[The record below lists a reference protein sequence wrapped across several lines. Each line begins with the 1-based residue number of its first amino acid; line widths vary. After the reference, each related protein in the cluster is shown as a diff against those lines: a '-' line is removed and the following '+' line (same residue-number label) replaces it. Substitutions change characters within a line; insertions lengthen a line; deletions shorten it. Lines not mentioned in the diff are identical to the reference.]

1 MFRGCPLTEH
11 MQAQS
16 SVSYSPRQHGVQA
29 REARSA
35 RSASRSRVMAT
46 AHAPCWDGWQSS
58 DKDAFDDV
66 WRVDFSIHC
75 FSGGKVACSLLP
87 VFTAEGEAFSSE
99 VSDGT
104 ATPLAEDLI
113 TVVITSSPVRSNP
126 STRMLRECLASLDRN
141 GGLSRCRKL
150 IMCDG
155 FKVRRRSQRKLGV
168 VTDDESMLYRDYVL
182 QIARLCREHDDFRRT
197 RVVRL
202 ARRQGSAFAIREA
215 LSQARTPFVLIVPH
229 DCVIARPVRLEAVA
243 GAMQAHPERIH
254 YAKLLGPSTTKYAD
268 AVLSQYGVR
277 LQPTTEFGSALC
289 LLPMLRYMDNVALV
303 SVRYLE
309 EEVFVDGT
317 GVRRGTFIEDTFGKH
332 FQMQAWLDSADFV
345 AKIPPRN
352 GCFLLT
358 DDGTSLGE
366 PMMRH
371 LDGKT
376 YLDPEQRAEANLPAY
391 PTDWTARFAGAPR
404 EARVPRA
411 EELVP
416 LRDALCWDSLADGC
430 SSVECQQS
438 ASRNGSNSSELIH
451 WPRHNG
457 KPVCGKH
464 LTSELELWGR
474 RRRPPCPGG
483 CAKAHPT
490 RDELELALNDAIREG
505 SRLHVHLQSPPRLG
519 CGAAQCAR
527 SLLVVPSDVSPA
539 EADAAL
545 NARAPMALRVAVDV
559 GFDGVMSEA
568 ERKSLATQ
576 CGLCHGI
583 AATAEHRSHVRH
595 TRDNPTYGL
604 SS

>member
-1 MFRGCPLTEH
+1 
-11 MQAQS
+11 
-16 SVSYSPRQHGVQA
+16 
-29 REARSA
+29 
-35 RSASRSRVMAT
+35 MAT

-58 DKDAFDDV
+58 DADAFDDV

-87 VFTAEGEAFSSE
+87 VFTAEGEAYSD
-99 VSDGT
+99 VSAGA
-104 ATPLAEDLI
+104 ATPHAEDLI

-126 STRMLRECLASLDRN
+126 STRMLLESLASLDRN

-155 FKVRRRSQRKLGV
+155 FKVRKRSQRKLGV
-168 VTDDESMLYRDYVL
+168 VTDDESVLYRSYVL
-182 QIARLCREHDDFRRT
+182 EIARLCREHDAFRRT

-215 LSQARTPFVLIVPH
+215 IAQARTPFVLIVPH
-229 DCVIARPVRLEAVA
+229 DCVIARPVRLAAVA
-243 GAMQAHPERIH
+243 GAMQAHPDRIH
-254 YAKLLGPSTTKYAD
+254 YAKLVGPSTTKYAD
-268 AVLSQYGVR
+268 AVLSQHGVR
-277 LQPTTEFGSALC
+277 LQPTAEFGSALR
-289 LLPMLRYMDNVALV
+289 LLPMLRYMDNVAIV

-332 FQMQAWLDSADFV
+332 FQMQAWLDSADFA
-345 AKIPPRN
+345 AKLPPRN

-358 DDGTSLGE
+358 DELAE

-391 PTDWTARFAGAPR
+391 PTDWTARFAGSPR
-404 EARVPRA
+404 ESRVPRT
-411 EELVP
+411 EEFVP

-430 SSVECQQS
+430 SSVQC
-438 ASRNGSNSSELIH
+438 ALLH
-451 WPRHNG
+451 PRHNG
-457 KPVCGKH
+457 TPVCGKH
-464 LTSELELWGR
+464 LTSELVLWGR
-474 RRRPPCPGG
+474 RRRPPCPGD

-490 RDELELALNDAIREG
+490 RDELEVALHDAIHEG

-519 CGAAQCAR
+519 CGVAQCAR
-527 SLLVVPSDVSPA
+527 SLHVVPSDVSPA

-545 NARAPMALRVAVDV
+545 DARAPMALRVAVDV
-559 GFDGVMSEA
+559 GFDGVMSES

-583 AATAEHRSHVRH
+583 ASQAEHRPHVRH
-595 TRDNPTYGL
+595 ARVNPHMNYAVTP
-604 SS
+604 